1 MLANRL
7 AKLIVFAAIP
17 LSMGWAAS
25 RYFMNP
31 DLLISLGLQAHF
43 VSFLYTI
50 PLGYSFTVI
59 ASLRGLIGHKALSS
73 RKNAVLGGIVLK
85 EQRKIFRL
93 IAFYILSAVLTVFW
107 KVFSSNAE
115 YLGISYFFGVFSVA
129 FLSLSILTVWKLKE
143 WDAHT
148 TELIAKFST
157 EEKEKE
163 ELEKERERQLKA
175 IELLTKD
182 DQFSDEQ
189 KAYFDSARTER
200 PK

>member
-1 MLANRL
+1 MLANKL
-7 AKLIVFAAIP
+7 AKLVVFAAIP
-17 LSMGWAAS
+17 LAMGWAAA
-25 RYFMNP
+25 RYFVNP
-31 DLLISLGLQAHF
+31 EPLISLGLQAHF
-43 VSFLYTI
+43 VSFLYSI
-50 PLGYSFTVI
+50 PLGYSFTVF

-73 RKNAVLGGIVLK
+73 QKNAVLGRIVVK

-93 IAFYILSAVLTVFW
+93 IAFYILSAVLTICW
-107 KVFSSNAE
+107 KVSSNAE
-115 YLGISYFFGVFSVA
+115 YLGISYLFGVFSVA

-143 WDAHT
+143 WDVHT

-163 ELEKERERQLKA
+163 ELEKERERQLEA
-175 IELLTKD
+175 IERLTKD